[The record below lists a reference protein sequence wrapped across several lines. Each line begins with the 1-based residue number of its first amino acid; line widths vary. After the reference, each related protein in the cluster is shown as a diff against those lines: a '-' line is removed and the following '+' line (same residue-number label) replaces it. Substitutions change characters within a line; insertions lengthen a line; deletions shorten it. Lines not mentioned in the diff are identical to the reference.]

1 MAQTTFFILVAVIVT
16 TLVLVALALAWYKL
30 RILKKKNS
38 GKLKS
43 LNFIGNLPKIEDVE
57 EKPQAE
63 NSKLEDIEHL
73 EKVGETKDVI
83 LP

>member
-1 MAQTTFFILVAVIVT
+1 MRRLK
-16 TLVLVALALAWYKL
+16 KL
-30 RILKKKNS
+30 WIRFKVHLLRCYFEMDGILKKKKS

-43 LNFIGNLPKIEDVE
+43 LTFIGNLPKIEDVE